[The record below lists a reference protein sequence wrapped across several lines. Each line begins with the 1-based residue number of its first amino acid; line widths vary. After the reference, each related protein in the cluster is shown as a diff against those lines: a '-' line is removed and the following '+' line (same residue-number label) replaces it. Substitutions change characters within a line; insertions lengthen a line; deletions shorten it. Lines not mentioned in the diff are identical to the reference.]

1 MKTNQ
6 LWLIFWQIITYTI
19 FILNVIGISRIHITF
34 AIVTLFIGMVAGNEK
49 EKEIRSI
56 IKMDS
61 KEFEQF
67 LKNHKEDNDGYLG

>member
-6 LWLIFWQIITYTI
+6 LWVVFWQIITYTI
-19 FILNVIGISRIHITF
+19 FMLNVFGISRIHITF